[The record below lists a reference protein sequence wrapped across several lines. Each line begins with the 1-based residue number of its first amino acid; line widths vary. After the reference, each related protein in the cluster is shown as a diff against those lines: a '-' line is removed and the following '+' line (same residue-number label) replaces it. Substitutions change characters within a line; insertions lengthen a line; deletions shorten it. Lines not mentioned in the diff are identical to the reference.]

1 MRFLYNNKIYETPN
15 LEKKLK
21 RMKISINDI
30 EILGDIEETKEIEEE
45 LEEDKKFYFI
55 NRITGYR
62 HCSIYDICPKGYVL
76 CTKKEFYATRKIDK

>member
-30 EILGDIEETKEIEEE
+30 EILGDIEETKEIEE